1 MKFNKT
7 KNPNNNQQN
16 LKNDML
22 KKTNNG
28 NLDTGPNSVLGPIK
42 NYDDDFLRAHA
53 TKPDDVILEEL
64 TFYVNYKKQRGDF
77 ISYDE
82 KVQIDRYCNLL
93 FKQLKVNR
101 LWREEKGV
109 TNVGGFNNIPKEFY
123 DIVENNQLPFVNLYY
138 KDNSI
143 NTFSEVSIRIPNDK
157 IEEFKKLKYANP
169 DLDFK
174 GKNSKV
180 GSNVLFT
187 IDVDV
192 AQQNNS
198 SENAF
203 VNKYAG
209 MSEKEIKKLK
219 KQEAKEL
226 KKANKNSSQQS
237 TTSTS
242 SAPSI
247 PNRPSVPGANSAP
260 SIPGAPNIQ
269 KSPHAPQVKPKGMF
283 DL

>member
-42 NYDDDFLRAHA
+42 NYDDDFLKAHA

-64 TFYVNYKKQRGDF
+64 TYYVNYKKQRGDF

-82 KVQIDRYCNLL
+82 KLQIDRYCSLL
-93 FKQLKVNR
+93 LKQLKVNR
-101 LWREEKGV
+101 LWREEKGIS
-109 TNVGGFNNIPKEFY
+109 NVGGFNNIPQEFY
-123 DIVENNQLPFVNLYY
+123 DMVEGNELPFVNLYY
-138 KDNSI
+138 KDQSI
-143 NTFSEVSIRIPNDK
+143 NGFNEVSIRIPSDK
-157 IEEFKKLKYANP
+157 IEEFKNLKYANP
-169 DLDFK
+169 DKEFK
-174 GKNSKV
+174 GKGSNV

-187 IDVDV
+187 IDV
-192 AQQNNS
+192 NNAS
-198 SENAF
+198 SDKF

-209 MSEKEIKKLK
+209 LSDKEIKKLK
-219 KQEAKEL
+219 KQEAKDA
-226 KKANKNSSQQS
+226 KNMNKNKSQS
-237 TTSTS
+237 TIKTSSPPSISTS
-242 SAPSI
+242 PINKPSI
-247 PNRPSVPGANSAP
+247 PGKNTPP
-260 SIPGAPNIQ
+260 SIPGAPSVPKPPQ
-269 KSPHAPQVKPKGMF
+269 APQSKPKGMF